1 MLKEYRT
8 RDIFGVS
15 IGGIDAASRR
25 EYGLEG
31 SVLAYI
37 LKKWNED
44 QEDWSLYLW
53 DWEVLHDGFTLTWE
67 GSLPE
72 LIGQEELTEDM
83 RDKVECLLTQLL
95 A

>member
-8 RDIFGVS
+8 RDVFGVS
-15 IGGIDAASRR
+15 IAGVDPASGL
-25 EYGLEG
+25 EYELEG

-53 DWEVLHDGFTLTWE
+53 DWVALNDGFTLTWE
-67 GSLPE
+67 GSPPE

-83 RDKVECLLTQLL
+83 KDKVECLLTQLL

>member
-8 RDIFGVS
+8 RDVFGVS
-15 IGGIDAASRR
+15 IAGVDPASGL
-25 EYGLEG
+25 EYELEG

-53 DWEVLHDGFTLTWE
+53 DWVALRDGFTLTWE
-67 GSLPE
+67 GKPPE
-72 LIGQEELTEDM
+72 LVGQEELTEDM
-83 RDKVECLLTQLL
+83 KDKVQCLLIQLL